1 LTTFSLR
8 RLLIGLLSM
17 AAVPVGAAA
26 APLRFEA
33 VFRAAGEPASLHYRA
48 TFRSGGGAHRLEV
61 WRDGDRRIKRVT
73 DGAVETYVMHRP
85 GDDNFQMQALD
96 LRKRINTHIDRT
108 TMYRMGNFTDWFDL
122 GHGVRMP
129 KGVYQLTQTAAPAV
143 ATKPLADCDWYTLT
157 QGARRTQLC
166 WDPSNRLPLLIVS
179 GGLTIW
185 QITAIDRTAFKPSVF
200 EINDKGFVRVD
211 AVRDTERD

>member
-1 LTTFSLR
+1 MLSVRLR
-8 RLLIGLLSM
+8 GLVIGVLSV
-17 AAVPVGAAA
+17 AAVPVSAAV

-33 VFRAAGEPASLHYRA
+33 VFRSGGEPASLHYRA
-48 TFRSGGGAHRLEV
+48 TFRSSGGTHQLEV

-73 DGAVETYVMHRP
+73 DGAVATYVVHHP
-85 GDDNFQMQALD
+85 GDANFEMQVLD

-129 KGVYQLTQTAAPAV
+129 KGSYKLIRSAAPA
-143 ATKPLADCDWYTLT
+143 ASAKPLVACDWYTLT
-157 QGARRTQLC
+157 EGARRTQMC

-179 GGLTIW
+179 GDRTIW
-185 QITAIDRTAFKPSVF
+185 QITAIDRSAFAPSVF
-200 EINDKGFVRVD
+200 DIADKGFVRVD